1 MQAEKLDPRI
11 HPYKDDV
18 AASHLQGRVEAER
31 FVEGVLHRV
40 QSPITDILSDKSGRA
55 RTSQA
60 RTPQARTSQA
70 LYGEA
75 FMVYQTAGDWAWGQ
89 LLTDH
94 YVGWVRT
101 LALGA
106 DGNKPTHRI
115 ISPLTRATDASI
127 KVLGHGPLPMGAQLH
142 VRAPDIEVGGS
153 SAPFA
158 QTEAGAIPAAHLTS
172 LDRVVSDWVA
182 VAEMFL
188 HVPYV
193 WGGRS
198 AMGID
203 CSALIQLALQQA
215 CIPCPR
221 DSDMQEDALGH
232 ALDQRDTLKRG
243 DLIFWPGHVGVMVD
257 GANMLHANAYA
268 MATAMEPLADVEAR
282 IGAAR
287 TMKRLR

>member
-1 MQAEKLDPRI
+1 MPSETLDSRL
-11 HPYKDDV
+11 HPYKADV
-18 AASHLQGRVEAER
+18 AAKHLQGKVEAER

-40 QSPITDILSDKSGRA
+40 QTPITDILSAESG
-55 RTSQA
+55 
-60 RTPQARTSQA
+60 QARTSQA

-75 FMVYQTAGDWAWGQ
+75 FMVYQTACDWAWGQ
-89 LLTDH
+89 LLTDD
-94 YVGWVRT
+94 YVGWVHERS
-101 LALGA
+101 LVHS
-106 DGNKPTHRI
+106 DGGQPTHRI

-142 VRAPDIEVGGS
+142 VSAPNIEVGGS

-158 QTEAGAIPAAHLTS
+158 QTQAGAIPATHLTP
-172 LDRVVSDWVA
+172 LDHVVRDWVA

-215 CIPCPR
+215 CIACPR
-221 DSDMQEDALGH
+221 DSDLQEDALGH

-257 GANMLHANAYA
+257 GANLLHANAYA
-268 MATAMEPLADVEAR
+268 MATAIEPLVDVETR
-282 IGAAR
+282 VGQAR
-287 TMKRLR
+287 TVKRLR